1 MTETSTPTSRPDTA
15 PELSGADLARIVLN
29 QAREVGY
36 LDAVDNPPGAPTHAL
51 GTVASARAERGVA
64 DSGSAGST
72 PAHLLARRAPGSS
85 IR

>member
-29 QAREVGY
+29 QAREAGY

-51 GTVASARAERGVA
+51 GTVASARAEVSRTG
-64 DSGSAGST
+64 
-72 PAHLLARRAPGSS
+72 RAPSALRGGFV
-85 IR
+85 IVG